1 MNKEAFLLTMYD
13 GIQAAANVFGSNA
26 GRPHFTHREGG
37 GFHRIC
43 LSPIPSLIALTIL
56 QVREPQEP
64 LSKSPHMELQ
74 STENT
79 VGAEYIIMEK
89 GSRCPAR
96 LCMGCY
102 RYPKPP
108 RYRQDYC
115 SLPVGVALI
124 RQAWGSVLCRG
135 SGGHGQSPL
144 DTKDDGTTM
153 TDCKSVA
160 GPFTG
165 REFNDVGRVTVE
177 RVHVG
182 PVFHL

>member
-1 MNKEAFLLTMYD
+1 MYKEAFLLTIYD
-13 GIQAAANVFGSNA
+13 DIQAAANVFDSNA

-74 STENT
+74 SIENT

-96 LCMGCY
+96 LRMGCY
-102 RYPKPP
+102 RYPKSP

-115 SLPVGVALI
+115 SLPESLGVASI

-135 SGGHGQSPL
+135 SGWTWPKPLGHQG
-144 DTKDDGTTM
+144 
-153 TDCKSVA
+153 
-160 GPFTG
+160 
-165 REFNDVGRVTVE
+165 
-177 RVHVG
+177 
-182 PVFHL
+182 